1 MLSLQEYYG
10 RISKNRRMK
19 EGKNMK
25 RTIQAIIT
33 FVLIAGILILWIMGL
48 NVSLDYCASKQIEI
62 SIGKHFEVRDIKEI
76 VRQVIGTDEVIIQ
89 NVELYEDMVAITAKD
104 LSQEQIEQ
112 INQKLNEKYGLENKV
127 EDIIITENA
136 KIRGR
141 DLVKPYILP
150 IGITM
155 GITVV
160 YALIR
165 FRKNKKWKVF
175 FKVVGYPILVE
186 AVFLSLLGITRLPI
200 TRFVLP
206 ITMALFVVTIF
217 LVFQR
222 LENEK
227 ESKDSRERQKVRNK

>member
-1 MLSLQEYYG
+1 
-10 RISKNRRMK
+10 
-19 EGKNMK
+19 
-25 RTIQAIIT
+25 
-33 FVLIAGILILWIMGL
+33 
-48 NVSLDYCASKQIEI
+48 
-62 SIGKHFEVRDIKEI
+62 
-76 VRQVIGTDEVIIQ
+76 
-89 NVELYEDMVAITAKD
+89 
-104 LSQEQIEQ
+104 
-112 INQKLNEKYGLENKV
+112 
-127 EDIIITENA
+127 
-136 KIRGR
+136 
-141 DLVKPYILP
+141 
-150 IGITM
+150 M